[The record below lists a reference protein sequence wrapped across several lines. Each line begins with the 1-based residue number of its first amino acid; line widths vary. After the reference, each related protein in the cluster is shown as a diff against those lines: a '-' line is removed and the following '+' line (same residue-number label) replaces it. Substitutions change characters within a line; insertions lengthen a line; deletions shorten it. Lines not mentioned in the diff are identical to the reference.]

1 MSFDPSTVLAFV
13 RPDLDWHALAPE
25 LTLLAVGTLVT
36 VVDIA
41 FDEGAKRLMPTL
53 AGVGL
58 LATLVPILTLAADG
72 AERPM
77 FDGAY
82 VVDDFS
88 LVLKALFVLSGYVVV
103 LMSVDYV
110 REGDYYENEYYTL
123 LLTSLLGMVMMAS
136 SRDLVSVFVALELLS
151 IPAYMLAAWRK
162 GGPRSNEAGL
172 KYYLMGVFATAV
184 MLYGMSLVFGVAGG
198 TDFGA
203 IAEGLVGEGASP
215 IVIVAVLFVLIG
227 FAFKVSAVPFHTWA
241 PDTYEGA
248 PTPVTA
254 FLSVASK
261 AAGFVALLG
270 LVFVAFEGAADVV
283 QPFFWVL
290 AAVTMTV
297 GNLIALRQSNIV
309 RMLAYSGVAQGGFML
324 VPFAVA
330 YADASAGTLAS
341 AREAVVVYLI
351 IYAFMNLGAFSVVL
365 AVSRRTRSGEID
377 SYGGLFS
384 YAPAMTVLM
393 TLFLAALA
401 GIPPAGGWFAKFV
414 VFRALADANTAAGWV
429 LAAIVAVNAVIA
441 FGYYARV
448 LVQMWFQPVPEHV
461 AVGVDARED
470 SDEALTPA
478 AVGAGADADSPGSA
492 DEQAAAAGS
501 EHSADHDG
509 FAATETRPQTL
520 VPFTPGPIPLTG
532 ALAAALAITA
542 AATLLSGIFPGV
554 VSHFGDIGAFH
565 TGN

>member
-1 MSFDPSTVLAFV
+1 MGTEAMLAFV
-13 RPDLDWHALAPE
+13 RPALDWHALAPE

-41 FDEGAKRLMPTL
+41 LDDKAKRMMPTL
-53 AGVGL
+53 AGIGL
-58 LATLVPILTLAADG
+58 LITLVPILTLAVDG
-72 AERPM
+72 AERSM
-77 FDGAY
+77 FGGAY

-88 LVLKALFVLSGYVVV
+88 LVLKALFILAGYVVV

-172 KYYLMGVFATAV
+172 KYYLMGVFASAV
-184 MLYGMSLVFGVAGG
+184 MLYGMSLVFGVAGD
-198 TDFGA
+198 TDFGT
-203 IAEGLVGEGASP
+203 IAEALRGEGSSP

-261 AAGFVALLG
+261 AAGMVALLS

-290 AAVTMTV
+290 AVVTMTV
-297 GNLIALRQSNIV
+297 GNLIALRQTNIV

-324 VPFAVA
+324 APFAVA
-330 YADASAGTLAS
+330 FEDDAWRVPGTDFITTPYFAI
-341 AREAVVVYLI
+341 VVYAI

-365 AVSRRTRSGEID
+365 AVSRRTRSGSID

-384 YAPAMTVLM
+384 YAPGMAVLM

-414 VFRALADANTAAGWV
+414 VFWALAGTGTTAGWV
-429 LAAIVAVNAVIA
+429 LAVIVAVNAVIA

-448 LVQMWFQPVPEHV
+448 LQQMWFEPVPETV
-461 AVGVDARED
+461 AVGVDA
-470 SDEALTPA
+470 S
-478 AVGAGADADSPGSA
+478 GDADDELA
-492 DEQAAAAGS
+492 DLPAEAPA
-501 EHSADHDG
+501 HDDGG
-509 FAATETRPQTL
+509 FLATETRQQTL
-520 VPFTPGPIPLTG
+520 VAYTPGPIPITG

-542 AATLLSGIFPGV
+542 IATIALGVFPGL
-554 VSHFGDIGAFH
+554 VSHFGDVASFYLG
-565 TGN
+565 G

>member
-1 MSFDPSTVLAFV
+1 MALTMDLGAVLAFV
-13 RPDLDWHALAPE
+13 RPALDWHALAPE
-25 LTLLAVGTLVT
+25 LTLLGVGTLVT
-36 VVDIA
+36 VADIA
-41 FDEGAKRLMPTL
+41 FDDRAKRIMPTL
-53 AGVGL
+53 AGIGL
-58 LATLVPILTLAADG
+58 LVTLIPILTLAADG
-72 AERPM
+72 AERSM
-77 FDGAY
+77 FGGAY

-88 LVLKALFVLSGYVVV
+88 LVVKALFIVVGYIVV

-110 REGDYYENEYYTL
+110 RDGDYYENEYYTL

-172 KYYLMGVFATAV
+172 KYYLMGVFASAV
-184 MLYGMSLVFGVAGG
+184 MLYGMSLLFGVAGG
-198 TDFGA
+198 TDFGT
-203 IAEGLVGEGASP
+203 IATALKGEGSSP

-261 AAGFVALLG
+261 AAGMVALLG

-283 QPFFWVL
+283 QPFFWAL
-290 AAVTMTV
+290 AVVTMTV
-297 GNLIALRQSNIV
+297 GNLIALRQTNIV

-330 YADASAGTLAS
+330 YSESTAGTLAS
-341 AREAVVVYLI
+341 AREAVIVYLI

-365 AVSRRTRSGEID
+365 AVSRRTRSGAID
-377 SYGGLFS
+377 SYAGLFR
-384 YAPAMTVLM
+384 YAPGMAVLM
-393 TLFLAALA
+393 TLFLASLA
-401 GIPPAGGWFAKFV
+401 GIPPAGGWFAKIV
-414 VFRALADANTAAGWV
+414 VFRALADASTPAGWV

-441 FGYYARV
+441 VGYYARV
-448 LVQMWFQPVPEHV
+448 LVQMWFESVPEMVELGVDTRDDTDDELAVELPAETGADEGGLV
-461 AVGVDARED
+461 AV
-470 SDEALTPA
+470 
-478 AVGAGADADSPGSA
+478 
-492 DEQAAAAGS
+492 
-501 EHSADHDG
+501 
-509 FAATETRPQTL
+509 ETRPATM
-520 VPFTPGPIPLTG
+520 VKFTPGPIPMTG

-542 AATLLSGIFPGV
+542 IATLALGSFPGL
-554 VSHFGDIGAFH
+554 VSHFGDIATFDFG
-565 TGN
+565 G